1 MNASRFQWEN
11 KLCTHRD
18 SDSSHWT
25 SVCLHNPFDNWNQNA
40 MLYSRVAQTKYPRSS
55 ISTMPAGAK
64 GKLGD
69 DFYWHQAVI
78 NSNLHHKIK
87 AVDLGIF
94 PHFPDS
100 SSLFW
105 KALPLLTQAPSGFRH
120 PGQRHSTTY
129 LISSSRP
136 NLTLKCTKIP
146 FFLLTVQEISN
157 KILFD

>member
-1 MNASRFQWEN
+1 MPAGFREKISCALTGILTHPIGQVSACTTPWTIGTRM
-11 KLCTHRD
+11 LCYI
-18 SDSSHWT
+18 
-25 SVCLHNPFDNWNQNA
+25 A
-40 MLYSRVAQTKYPRSS
+40 GIAQTKYPRSG
-55 ISTMPAGAK
+55 ICTMPAGAK

-100 SSLFW
+100 SSPFW
-105 KALPLLTQAPSGFRH
+105 KALPLLTQAPSGFHH

-129 LISSSRP
+129 PISSSRP